1 MGYNQCRMKLA
12 AKITVGLASV
22 AVLAL
27 ALDGWIQQQ
36 HRNDLL
42 ALDAEKDWRFAQVL
56 QANVETLWRQDG
68 PEVAERLVESTNN
81 AIPQREILFVWTS
94 ELPPD
99 LQQELPMRRQT
110 GDVAWRFLPDDKG
123 SQMRYIYVP
132 LRAPDGETQAAIVA
146 GESLA
151 PRDEFLHHSHV
162 RKAAMGV
169 TVVMLSGLLALV
181 LGAWLIDRP
190 LDLVRQS
197 IRAIGEGR
205 LVPPILLARQDEIG
219 ELARDVNTANEQVA
233 ARERLQH
240 ADRLRTIGQL
250 ASGTA
255 HELGTPLSVIGV
267 RARLIASGESTGAE
281 AQANANVILDQSAR
295 MTAIV
300 RQLLDYAR
308 RQGSQIGLVDL
319 RHVVTGALGMLEPL
333 AQKQGV
339 EVGVS
344 LPEQPLLV
352 RADLTQLQQA
362 VTNVA
367 MNGIQAMPQ
376 GGRLRVEVGCGSA
389 TPPVHQAA
397 TADEWA
403 WVRVA
408 DDGPGITPEHLP
420 HLFEPFYTTKPVGEG
435 TELGLAVVRAIVEEH
450 GGWVAVESEPGHG
463 ARFSIFLAATP
474 REATPQRLA
483 S

>member
-1 MGYNQCRMKLA
+1 MKLA
-12 AKITVGLASV
+12 AKITVGLAGL

-36 HRNDLL
+36 HRAELL
-42 ALDAEKDWRFAQVL
+42 TLDAEKDWRVAQIL
-56 QANVETLWRQDG
+56 QANVETLWKQDG
-68 PEVAERLVESTNN
+68 PEVAERLVESTND
-81 AIPQREILFVWTS
+81 ATPHREIFFAWTS
-94 ELPPD
+94 ELPSD

-110 GDVAWRFLPDDKG
+110 GDIAWRFLPDGKG

-132 LRAPDGETQAAIVA
+132 LRAPNGETQAAIVA

-151 PRDEFLHHSHV
+151 PRDAFLRHSHV
-162 RKAAMGV
+162 L
-169 TVVMLSGLLALV
+169 MLSALLALM
-181 LGAWLIDRP
+181 LGSWLIDRP

-205 LVPPILLARQDEIG
+205 LVPPVLLVRHDEIG
-219 ELARDVNTANEQVA
+219 ELARDVNTVGEQVS

-267 RARLIASGESTGAE
+267 RARLIATGESTGAE
-281 AQANANVILDQSAR
+281 AQANAKVILDQSAR

-333 AQKQGV
+333 AQKDDVQV
-339 EVGVS
+339 DVS

-352 RADLTQLQQA
+352 RADLTQLQQV

-367 MNGIQAMPQ
+367 MNGMQAMA
-376 GGRLRVEVGCGSA
+376 GGGHLRVEIGRGPAS
-389 TPPVHQAA
+389 PPVHHAA

-403 WVRVA
+403 WIRIS
-408 DDGPGITPEHLP
+408 DDGPGIAREHLA
-420 HLFEPFYTTKPVGEG
+420 HVFEPFYTTKAVGEG
-435 TELGLAVVRAIVEEH
+435 TGLGLAVVQAIVEEH
-450 GGWVAVESEPGHG
+450 GGWVTVESEPGHG
-463 ARFSIFLAATP
+463 ARFGIYLAAAP
-474 REATPQRLA
+474 REAASQRLA

>member
-1 MGYNQCRMKLA
+1 MKLA
-12 AKITVGLASV
+12 AKLTIGLASL

-27 ALDGWIQQQ
+27 AIDGWIQQH
-36 HRNDLL
+36 HRADLL
-42 ALDAEKDWRFAQVL
+42 ALDAEKDRRFGQVL
-56 QANVETLWRQDG
+56 QANVETLWKQDG
-68 PEVAERLVESTNN
+68 PEVAERLVESTNK
-81 AIPQREILFVWTS
+81 ATPHREILFEWAS

-99 LQQELPMRRQT
+99 VQTELPMRRES
-110 GDVAWRFLPDDKG
+110 GDVAWRFLPDGTG

-132 LRAPDGETQAAIVA
+132 LRAPDGATRAAIVA

-151 PRDEFLHHSHV
+151 PRDEFLRNSHV
-162 RKAAMGV
+162 RKAAMGA
-169 TVVMLSGLLALV
+169 TVLMLSGLLALV
-181 LGAWLIDRP
+181 LGTWLIDRP

-205 LVPPILLARQDEIG
+205 LVPPVLLERHDEIG
-219 ELARDVNTANEQVA
+219 ALAHDVNAANEQVA
-233 ARERLQH
+233 ARDRLRH

-281 AQANANVILDQSAR
+281 AQANAKAILDQSAR
-295 MTAIV
+295 MTVIV

-308 RQGSQIGLVDL
+308 RQGSQTGLVDL

-333 AQKQGV
+333 VQKH
-339 EVGVS
+339 EVQIDVS

-367 MNGIQAMPQ
+367 MNGMQAMSS
-376 GGRLRVEVGCGSA
+376 GGRLRVEVGCGPASS
-389 TPPVHQAA
+389 PVHHAA
-397 TADEWA
+397 TANDWA
-403 WVRVA
+403 WIRIS
-408 DDGPGITPEHLP
+408 DDGPGIAREHLA
-420 HLFEPFYTTKPVGEG
+420 HVFEPFYTTKAVGEG
-435 TELGLAVVRAIVEEH
+435 TGLGLAVVQAIVEEH
-450 GGWVAVESEPGHG
+450 GGWVTVESEPGQG
-463 ARFSIFLAATP
+463 ARFDIYLAAAP
-474 REATPQRLA
+474 REAASQRLA